1 MSKHLESGSS
11 KHSKV
16 TKVAATTVSA
26 CVVAGALLVMAFI
39 PGRQLSFGNANPA
52 NASVV
57 QEVSPKVMDQYCPA
71 QMGLAD
77 TGTYGD
83 KEFQASVG
91 DLASGARY
99 AAFGSIFHAQVSPLG
114 DDSKSTVLQGPQSD
128 DADSTAD
135 SVVVASFDSAEA
147 PQVFETRLLGAS
159 AGTGA
164 SGSMASW
171 ASNGDIAGVAASTCI
186 NMQLNQS
193 FLISGTKEG
202 TTQQLL
208 IANPTDKST
217 TVQLSMTGTKPGQIV
232 MATQSSVVVGA
243 GEQRTVDLAAAA
255 PNQDALRV
263 NLVSQESPVASVIRT
278 VSMKGLDP
286 DGNDFTLPLN
296 PASTTQIVNMGDSR
310 NAMTLRAYASQA
322 ASLNLSWI
330 TQSGVKSAGKR
341 AMKANVV
348 NVMELND
355 IPDDALGLLIESDAD
370 FQAAAGIDVSDG
382 GSRDFAFVNAASPY
396 AQSALALPSGVQA
409 HVSMV
414 NASSKPIELSLTAY
428 DEHGESVGTR
438 DIHLD
443 GDSAVMFSPTDI
455 SKNAVALS
463 TDYEGNDVVWGAFLT
478 SDKVSSSDHS
488 GLAYIGADRLEVA
501 KQTVRA
507 MHDATIVH

>member
-39 PGRQLSFGNANPA
+39 PGRQLSLGTAKPG

-91 DLASGARY
+91 NLASSARY

-114 DDSKSTVLQGPQSD
+114 NDSKSMVLQGPQSD

-135 SVVVASFDSAEA
+135 SVVVASSDAVEN
-147 PQVFETRLLGAS
+147 PQVFETRLLGSS

-164 SGSMASW
+164 SGAMASW
-171 ASNGDIAGVAASTCI
+171 ASNGDIAGVGVSTCI
-186 NMQLNQS
+186 NTQLRQS
-193 FLISGTKEG
+193 FLLSGTKEG

-217 TVQLSMTGTKPGQIV
+217 TVQLSMTGTQPGQIA

-243 GEQRTVDLAAAA
+243 GEQKTVDLAAAA
-255 PNQDALRV
+255 PNQDALHV
-263 NLVSQESPVASVIRT
+263 NLVSQGSPVASVVRT

-286 DGNDFTLPLN
+286 NGNDFALPLH
-296 PASTTQIVNMGDSR
+296 PASTTQIVNVGESR

-322 ASLNLSWI
+322 ASLNMSWI

-341 AMKANVV
+341 TMEANVV

-355 IPDDALGLLIESDAD
+355 IPDDALGLLIESDVD

-382 GSRDFAFVNAASPY
+382 GSRDFALVNAASPY

-414 NASSKPIELSLTAY
+414 NASSKSIELSLTAY

-443 GDSAVMFSPTDI
+443 GDSAVMLSPTDI